1 MPAMTEQTTAGDGR
15 APGYRSE
22 ATLRVATELRRQ
34 LTRRRT
40 QISVGFLVALPFLLV
55 LAFTLGNS
63 SSSKA
68 RSGSFVD
75 RATTSGLN
83 FAVFTLFVS
92 IGFLL
97 VVVVALFFGD
107 AVASEAS
114 WSSLRYL
121 LAIPVPRARLQRQK
135 AVAAGL
141 LSLLALVVL
150 PVVALAV
157 GYAVYGGGGITSPL
171 GDALGF
177 GTGIVRLLLAVAYI
191 AVNLLWVAGVASLL
205 SVATDAPLGAVGG
218 AVMITIV
225 SEILDGIPALAGL
238 RDWLPTHYAYS
249 WTALLS
255 ADINWSQMAWG
266 AFSAL
271 AYATILS
278 ALAWWRFTTK
288 DITS

>member
-63 SSSKA
+63 SNSTTG
-68 RSGSFVD
+68 SGSYVD